1 MLEGKVI
8 DSTLWVKGQ
17 IEGKIERGHF
27 KSAIPLIEKLLRL
40 GRNSLTLK
48 EFAYANLGHAYL
60 SLRRFDKAEYCL
72 KKAIKLNPRE
82 SRYHYLLGLAY
93 SASGMISDALKE
105 FEYTVQIVDNKSEYQ
120 RALGWAKF
128 VSGQTTEGIK
138 HLKRALDLDN
148 RNVYAY
154 ADLASCYMK
163 MNRFNE
169 AIRTLRKGLLRV
181 PGDPFLLR
189 TQNVVERTGD
199 EYKKVKEEEKRV
211 RYRIDKIKDSEFHK
225 VRKSLLQ
232 GMRLAGYSETQK
244 KSAEKLWYDFYKM
257 RKLQIRR
264 PESWAAALEYTIARL
279 DLIEGETQKTVASK
293 YGVSE
298 TIVSSRFND
307 ICRTL
312 DIRVFDKRYYSIEED
327 FFIGIL
333 HGLSLRDE

>member
-8 DSTLWVKGQ
+8 DSRLWVKGQ
-17 IEGKIERGHF
+17 IEARLEKGHF
-27 KSAIPLIEKLLRL
+27 KSAIPLLERLIRL
-40 GRNSLTLK
+40 GRSSLKLK
-48 EFAYANLGHAYL
+48 EFAYGNLGQAYL
-60 SLRRFDKAEYCL
+60 SLRRLDKAEDCL

-82 SRYHYLLGLAY
+82 SRYHYLLGLVY

-105 FEYTVQIVDNKSEYQ
+105 FEHTVRIVDNKSEYQ

-128 VSGQTTEGIK
+128 VSGRTAEGIK
-138 HLKRALDLDN
+138 HLRKALDLDN
-148 RNVYAY
+148 KNVYAY

-163 MNRFNE
+163 INRFSKASKILKE
-169 AIRTLRKGLLRV
+169 GLLRI
-181 PGDPFLLR
+181 PDDSFLIR
-189 TQNVVERTGD
+189 AQNLIERTGD
-199 EYKKVKEEEKRV
+199 EYKKIKEEEKRV
-211 RYRIDKIKDSEFHK
+211 RYKIDKIKDSKFHK
-225 VRKSLLQ
+225 VRKSLLR
-232 GMRLAGYSETQK
+232 GMRLAGYSEAQK

-257 RKLQIRR
+257 RKLHIRR

-298 TIVSSRFND
+298 TIISSRFND

-312 DIRVFDKRYYSIEED
+312 DIRVFDKRYSVGEE

>member
-1 MLEGKVI
+1 MQEGKVI

-17 IEGKIERGHF
+17 IEGKLERGHF
-27 KSAIPLIEKLLRL
+27 KSAIPLLEKLLRL
-40 GRNSLTLK
+40 GRNSLALK
-48 EFAYANLGHAYL
+48 EFVYGNLGHAYL
-60 SLRRFDKAEYCL
+60 SLRRFDKAEDCL
-72 KKAIKLNPRE
+72 QKAVKLNPRE
-82 SRYHYLLGLAY
+82 SRYHYLLGLVY
-93 SASGMISDALKE
+93 SASGMISEALKE
-105 FEYTVQIVDNKSEYQ
+105 FEYAVRMGRDKSEYQ
-120 RALGWAKF
+120 RTLGWAKF
-128 VSGQTTEGIK
+128 VSGQTGEGIRR
-138 HLKRALDLDN
+138 LKKALDLDN
-148 RNVYAY
+148 KNVYAY

-163 MNRFNE
+163 INRFDE
-169 AIRTLRKGLLRV
+169 ARRVLKEGLSKV

-189 TQNVVERTGD
+189 TQSAVERTGG
-199 EYKKVKEEEKRV
+199 EYRKVKEEEKRV
-211 RYRIDKIKDSEFHK
+211 KHRIDKIKNSEFHK
-225 VRKSLLQ
+225 VRKSLLR

-312 DIRVFDKRYYSIEED
+312 DIRVFDKRYSAGDD

>member
-1 MLEGKVI
+1 MREGKVI
-8 DSTLWVKGQ
+8 DSSLWVKGQ
-17 IEGKIERGHF
+17 IEEKLGRGHF
-27 KSAIPLIEKLLRL
+27 KSAIPLLEKLLGL
-40 GRNSLTLK
+40 GRSSLALK
-48 EFAYANLGHAYL
+48 EFAYGNLGHAYL
-60 SLRRFDKAEYCL
+60 SIRRFDKAEDCL
-72 KKAIKLNPRE
+72 KKAIKLNPQE
-82 SRYHYLLGLAY
+82 SRYHYLLGLVY
-93 SASGMISDALKE
+93 SASGMISEALEE
-105 FEYTVQIVDNKSEYQ
+105 FECAVCIGGDKSEYQ
-120 RALGWAKF
+120 RALGWLKF
-128 VSGQTTEGIK
+128 VSGQIEEGIK
-138 HLKRALDLDN
+138 RLKKAIYVDDK
-148 RNVYAY
+148 NVYAY

-163 MNRFNE
+163 INRFNE
-169 AIRTLRKGLLRV
+169 ARRILKKGLSKV

-189 TQNVVERTGD
+189 TQSAVERTRG
-199 EYKKVKEEEKRV
+199 EHKKVKEEEKRV
-211 RYRIDKIKDSEFHK
+211 KHRIDKIKDSEFHK
-225 VRKSLLQ
+225 VRKSLLR

-312 DIRVFDKRYYSIEED
+312 DIRVFDKRYSLGED
-327 FFIGIL
+327 FFIGVL

>member
-1 MLEGKVI
+1 MQEGKVI

-17 IEGKIERGHF
+17 IEGKLERGHF
-27 KSAIPLIEKLLRL
+27 KSAIPLLEKLLRL

-48 EFAYANLGHAYL
+48 EFAYGNLGHAYL
-60 SLRRFDKAEYCL
+60 SLRRFDKAEDCL
-72 KKAIKLNPRE
+72 KKAVKLNPQE
-82 SRYHYLLGLAY
+82 SHYHYFLGLVY
-93 SASGMISDALKE
+93 SASGMISEALEE
-105 FEYTVQIVDNKSEYQ
+105 FECTVRMGGDKSEYQ
-120 RALGWAKF
+120 RTLGWAKF
-128 VSGQTTEGIK
+128 VSGQTGEGIK
-138 HLKRALDLDN
+138 HLKKALDLDN
-148 RNVYAY
+148 KNVYAY

-163 MNRFNE
+163 INRCNE
-169 AIRTLRKGLLRV
+169 ARRILKEGLLKV

-189 TQNVVERTGD
+189 TQNAVERTGG

-211 RYRIDKIKDSEFHK
+211 KHRIDKIKNSEFHK
-225 VRKSLLQ
+225 VRKSLLR

-264 PESWAAALEYTIARL
+264 PESWAPALEYTIARL

-312 DIRVFDKRYYSIEED
+312 DIRVFDKRYSAGED